1 MAEALRGA
9 ALRGSTVY
17 RLKHAT
23 ARRVQHTL
31 RFKSKHIQKTHEN
44 IQDTFESPFEAMLE
58 AERTGPTGVTGPA
71 FPLFLPRSYLFAS
84 GRLGSNHFP
93 AAFHLP

>member
-1 MAEALRGA
+1 M
-9 ALRGSTVY
+9 
-17 RLKHAT
+17 
-23 ARRVQHTL
+23 
-31 RFKSKHIQKTHEN
+31 
-44 IQDTFESPFEAMLE
+44 QDTFGSAFEAMLE

-71 FPLFLPRSYLFAS
+71 FPLFLPRSYLSAS